1 MAVVHVPFPS
11 YVESINSRKIPPLIS
26 RADFHSFST
35 STYTKMNVRSKF
47 FLGLFAMLVF
57 SACRTPKIPHYA
69 FPVPAP
75 EREFRAAWIATVDNI
90 DWPSKRGLPVD
101 QQKSELVALLD
112 RAQALN
118 MNAIIFQVR
127 PSADALYDSPLEPWS
142 EYLTGQQGKAP
153 EPYYDP
159 LAFVIEEAHK
169 RGLELHAW
177 FNPYRAWHPAAK
189 GTPAPDHI
197 SQMHPEW
204 VRTYGVYK
212 WMDPGSPEA
221 AAFSKNVMMDVVKRY
236 DVDGIHMDDYF
247 YPYPISENG
256 REVDFPDAETFA
268 NYGNGLSKADWRR
281 QNVNHFVETLYR
293 EIKKEKP
300 WVKLGISPFGIW
312 RPGFPPQIKG
322 FDQYDKLYAD
332 AKLWLNKGW
341 LDYFTPQLYWPIDK
355 VEQSYPTL
363 LKWWISENTQ
373 NRHIWPGNYTS
384 KVIDPDPT
392 KRWDPVELVNQVR
405 MTQDLPGTDGN
416 VHFSMKSLMA
426 SNSVLGDRLRQEV
439 YRYKT
444 LVPASPWLGEAPK
457 EKPAVKIRKQKKQ
470 RLVELGFELSENS
483 AASTMP
489 LHWIIRTLYGNRW
502 EMELV
507 SGSETVYALKAMHGL
522 QKPDWVVVSALS
534 RTGVEGPQ
542 TAKRIKK

>member
-1 MAVVHVPFPS
+1 MFATKLVRMLTTS
-11 YVESINSRKIPPLIS
+11 KMYLSSITRFRVYSL
-26 RADFHSFST
+26 FLST
-35 STYTKMNVRSKF
+35 FIHTNMNLWSKF
-47 FLGLFAMLVF
+47 LLGLSAMLML
-57 SACRTPKIPHYA
+57 SACKTPKLPD
-69 FPVPAP
+69 FSLPVPVPA
-75 EREFRAAWIATVDNI
+75 REFRAAWIATVDNI
-90 DWPSKRGLPVD
+90 DWPSKRGLPVE
-101 QQKSELVALLD
+101 QQKQELIALLD
-112 RAQALN
+112 RAHELN

-159 LAFVIEEAHK
+159 LAFAIEEAHK

-189 GTPAPDHI
+189 GAPATDHI
-197 SQMHPEW
+197 TMMQPDW
-204 VRTYGVYK
+204 VRTYGAYK
-212 WMDPGSPEA
+212 WMDPGHPEA
-221 AAFSKNVMMDVVKRY
+221 AAFSKHVIMDVVTRY
-236 DVDGIHMDDYF
+236 DVDGIHIDDYF
-247 YPYPISENG
+247 YPYPITENG
-256 REVDFPDAETFA
+256 REVDFPDTHTFA
-268 NYGNGLSKADWRR
+268 SYGAGRSKADWRR
-281 QNVNHFVETLYR
+281 DNVNRFIESLYR

-300 WVKLGISPFGIW
+300 WVKFGISPFGIW
-312 RPGFPPQIKG
+312 RPGFPEQIKG

-355 VEQSYPTL
+355 AEQSYPVL
-363 LKWWISENTQ
+363 LRWWINENTR

-384 KVIDPDPT
+384 KVIDPDVT
-392 KRWDPVELVNQVR
+392 KRWEPTELVNQVK
-405 MTQDLPGTDGN
+405 MTQDQSGAGGN

-426 SNSVLGDRLRQEV
+426 SNSVLGERLYREV

-457 EKPAVKIRKQKKQ
+457 EKPTLKIRKQKKQ
-470 RLVELGFELSENS
+470 RWIQLGFEAQEKNTPSV
-483 AASTMP
+483 APAQ
-489 LHWIIRTLYGNRW
+489 WIIRTLYGNRW
-502 EMELV
+502 EMNLIPGEQKEYRL
-507 SGSETVYALKAMHGL
+507 EALHGL

-534 RTGVEGPQ
+534 RTGVEGLQ